1 MAYKENINDTRE
13 SPSIKIFKELTKNKN
28 KVEYHDSLINSLYIN
43 KKKYESISISKIKDY
58 DYVIICTAHKNL
70 NKKKIIKDSKIIFD
84 SRGALN
90 KYKSDKIIQV

>member
-43 KKKYESISISKIKDY
+43 KKNMS
-58 DYVIICTAHKNL
+58 
-70 NKKKIIKDSKIIFD
+70 
-84 SRGALN
+84 
-90 KYKSDKIIQV
+90 Q